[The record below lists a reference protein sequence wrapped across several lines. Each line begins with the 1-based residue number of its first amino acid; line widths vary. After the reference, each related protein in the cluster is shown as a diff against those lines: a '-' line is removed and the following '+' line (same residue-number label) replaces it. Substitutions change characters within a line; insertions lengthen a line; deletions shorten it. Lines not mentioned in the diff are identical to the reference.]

1 MANAHTEVISLCV
14 KHPGEQS
21 REQRFMLAHCF
32 FISSPWSPSVLAFR
46 SVEGEHV
53 AEKKS
58 HLPYRAAWG
67 TGRCAKEKHPLYGYA
82 LITSFLPTKHQL
94 LRIPHQHV
102 TGL

>member
-32 FISSPWSPSVLAFR
+32 FISSPWSPSLLAFR

-53 AEKKS
+53 AEKKR

-67 TGRCAKEKHPLYGYA
+67 TERCAKEKHPLYGYA
-82 LITSFLPTKHQL
+82 LITSFLPTKRQL